1 MIWTINE
8 LLLLVLAFAVLMVVL
23 EFGFRMGLRASATSD
38 EFVRDHVSLLQ
49 GSVLGLLALLL
60 GFTFAMAVERYD
72 LRKALV
78 LEEANAIGTTALRAA
93 HLPPP
98 HDEQA
103 RLLLHQYV
111 SARLEFYASGLD
123 VERLARAQ
131 DSAAELQKKLWALT
145 VTLAQEQPRSVPVG
159 LFIETLNDLIDDSE
173 KRTAALDNR
182 VPGAVIVLLFAV
194 AGVAMSLIAYHC
206 GLAGHRRLGLNAL
219 FALLIAVVITII
231 LDIDRPRSGLVHV
244 SQGSMERLR
253 DSLIDVSAVGDVV
266 LPASVEDAKDVPL
279 TPNASQP

>member
-23 EFGFRMGLRASATSD
+23 EFGFRMGVRASAASD
-38 EFVRDHVSLLQ
+38 EFLPDHVSLLQ
-49 GSVLGLLALLL
+49 GSMLGLLALLL
-60 GFTFAMAVERYD
+60 GFTFAMAVDRYD

-78 LEEANAIGTTALRAA
+78 LEEANAIGTTVLRAA

-103 RLLLHQYV
+103 WLLLNQYV
-111 SARLEFYASGLD
+111 SARLEFYAAGLGS
-123 VERLARAQ
+123 ERLARAQ
-131 DSAAELQKKLWALT
+131 GSAAELQKKLWALT

-173 KRTAALDNR
+173 KRMAALDNR
-182 VPGAVIVLLFAV
+182 VPGVVIVLLFAV

-206 GLAGHRRLGLNAL
+206 GLAGHRRLGLNSL
-219 FALLIAVVITII
+219 FALLIALVITII

-244 SQGSMERLR
+244 SQGSMQRLR
-253 DSLIDVSAVGDVV
+253 DSLIDANVGSDVM
-266 LPASVEDAKDVPL
+266 LTAPVEDEKDVPL